1 MDKKQIKLN
10 RFIEKIRIKLD
21 TEKWYLWIDEEN
33 RAIGE
38 AEAGALF
45 QLVKIKILGFYWGNK
60 EKHAVLYTPALGQ
73 TQHLEFS
80 NTIFFLKPAWF
91 ITLLPLITLF
101 FTMRWKK
108 YQGVILEIKGQKTNN
123 VRENKHGYQPYDEV
137 KSVSTFKFP
146 NWFQASSLLTQKKL
160 SLKGIFIIILN
171 MRPMLDNKWIW
182 WIYI

>member
-80 NTIFFLKPAWF
+80 NTIFFSQTGLIYYIIALNYIIFHNALEKISRGDIGNQRTEDKQCSRKQTW
-91 ITLLPLITLF
+91 LPTIRWSKVSFNFQVSKLVSSF
-101 FTMRWKK
+101 EFTYPK
-108 YQGVILEIKGQKTNN
+108 EIEFKGHFYN
-123 VRENKHGYQPYDEV
+123 
-137 KSVSTFKFP
+137 
-146 NWFQASSLLTQKKL
+146 
-160 SLKGIFIIILN
+160 
-171 MRPMLDNKWIW
+171 
-182 WIYI
+182 YIEYAADAG